1 MRCFAVRWC
10 MACGVDVA
18 VERADYAAG
27 CCVEV
32 FCGLPAAGEV
42 VVTLLLGVLEQGVRW

>member
-1 MRCFAVRWC
+1 

-32 FCGLPAAGEV
+32 FGALPAAGEV
-42 VVTLLLGVLEQGVRW
+42 VVTLLLGVLGQGKGW